1 MKERK
6 KVELLAPAGSKEQFF
21 AAIENGADAVY
32 MGGRF
37 LNARQAAEGLTDGEI
52 EQAVR
57 YAHLRGVKV
66 YVAMNT
72 LVSDGELE
80 EGADYA
86 EFLYEAGVDAVII
99 QDLGLGHLI
108 HERIPD
114 LEMHLSTQATAVG
127 PVAVSTAASLGYSR
141 AVPARE
147 LSLSELRAA
156 CANGAGAEVEAFC
169 HGALCICYSGQCQL
183 SRYNGSRSG
192 NRGCCAQACRL
203 RYNTL
208 TAEGTAVTAGV
219 PSYPLSPKD
228 LCLIDDL
235 GAMID
240 AGVASLKIEG
250 RLKSPEYVAVVTSI
264 YRKYIDK
271 YYDNGYYTVS
281 REDREALTQIFSR
294 GGFCKGY
301 LNGGSGRELMSGDI
315 PKNSG
320 IRVGTVVKR
329 GRNDHQVIV
338 KLGRAID
345 IGDGIEIR
353 GRETLSNIVTYIKQN
368 EDGTTVIGD
377 FRGEVSEGAGVYRT
391 SSKAQIK
398 EARKSFQS
406 LDFESVG
413 KRKLPLKAEMRADE
427 EVLILRVETSDGV
440 SAEIARELP
449 EKLEA
454 GGTSDRFEKA
464 LRKTGGTPFEIADVQ
479 IQKEVRDLS
488 MKVSEIN
495 DMRRAVL
502 SDLEAKLTA
511 GIRRD
516 PSPYYAEKARQDGSY
531 VAMDENHDGRTVT
544 FTQREL
550 EEAARAN
557 SAGAAGDSG
566 SQGGQSE
573 EPMSGGNRSASGVSG
588 SSVIAGAEERNGK
601 EDEFWQS
608 KDKMEGQESVPVPGK
623 LGTIELYFLDWN
635 DFAGFRAGSET
646 AALLAEKNVTITA
659 VLPLVDVIRNVQSLA
674 RVKFKPYISAVCKG
688 REDTFLKNNFEAVQA
703 VVEQTGCYVGNL
715 DWITPLVKRG
725 MKVYADYGLNIFNSE
740 TPKALAELGVTGYQ
754 YSLEHADKD
763 SGAYP
768 LMVLEHEPDGS
779 MLLDPMGRKFLIKR
793 RDFSSQ
799 VIIRPEYADEEEIT
813 RLFRAAVWKLEH
825 TGVPSVRIYI

>member
-1 MKERK
+1 MKDGK
-6 KVELLAPAGSKEQFF
+6 KVELLAPAGSKAQFF
-21 AAIENGADAVY
+21 AAVENGADAVY
-32 MGGRF
+32 TGGRF
-37 LNARQAAEGLTDGEI
+37 LNARQAAEGLTDEEI
-52 EQAVR
+52 TKAVQ

-72 LVSDGELE
+72 LVSDSELE

-108 HERIPD
+108 HERVPD

-127 PVAVSTAASLGYSR
+127 PVAVSTAAGLGYSR
-141 AVPARE
+141 VVPARE

-183 SRYNGSRSG
+183 SRYNGGRSG

-235 GAMID
+235 GSMID

-271 YYDNGYYTVS
+271 YYENGYYTVS

-294 GGFCKGY
+294 GGSCKGY
-301 LNGGSGRELMSGDI
+301 LEGKSGRELMSGDI

-320 IRVGTVVKR
+320 IRVGTVVRR
-329 GRNDHQVIV
+329 GKNDHQVIV
-338 KLGRAID
+338 KLGRAIAV
-345 IGDGIEIR
+345 GDGIEIR
-353 GRETLSNIVTYIKQN
+353 GKETLSNIVTYIKQN
-368 EDGTTVIGD
+368 EDGTMIIGD
-377 FRGEVSEGAGVYRT
+377 FRGEVSEGDAVYRT
-391 SSKAQIK
+391 SSKAQLK

-413 KRKLPLKAEMRADE
+413 KRRLPLRAEMRTDGE
-427 EVLILRVETSDGV
+427 TLILTVETYDGV
-440 SAEIARELP
+440 SAESVRALP
-449 EKLEA
+449 EKLETE
-454 GGTSDRFEKA
+454 GTAERFEKA
-464 LRKTGGTPFEIADVQ
+464 LHKTGGTPFEIIDIQ
-479 IQKEVRDLS
+479 IQKDVRDLS

-495 DMRRAVL
+495 DMRRAAL
-502 SDLEAKLTA
+502 SALETKLLA
-511 GIRRD
+511 VIRRE
-516 PSPYYAEKARQDGSY
+516 PSLYYKEKARQDGSY

-544 FTQREL
+544 FSQKEL
-550 EEAARAN
+550 EQAAK
-557 SAGAAGDSG
+557 G
-566 SQGGQSE
+566 SLTE
-573 EPMSGGNRSASGVSG
+573 DGNNKEDHGSG
-588 SSVIAGAEERNGK
+588 SSTAEKSSG

-608 KDKMEGQESVPVPGK
+608 RDELEEQKASAAPDK

-635 DFAGFRAGSET
+635 DFAGFRAGEET
-646 AALLAEKNVTITA
+646 AKLLSEKNVSITA
-659 VLPLVDVIRNVQSLA
+659 VIPLVDVIRNAQKLT

-688 REDTFLKNNFEAVQA
+688 REDSFLKNNFEAVQA

-725 MKVYADYGLNIFNSE
+725 MKVFADYGLNVFNSE

-763 SGAYP
+763 SGSYP

-779 MLLDPMGRKFLIKR
+779 MLMDPLGRKFLIKR

-799 VIIRPEYADEEEIT
+799 VIIRPEYADEEEQL
-813 RLFRAAVWKLEH
+813 RLFKAAVSKLEH

>member
-1 MKERK
+1 MKGKK

-21 AAIENGADAVY
+21 AAVENGADAVY
-32 MGGRF
+32 TGGRF
-37 LNARQAAEGLTDGEI
+37 LNARQAAEGLTDE
-52 EQAVR
+52 EMEKAVK

-72 LVSDGELE
+72 LVNDSELE
-80 EGADYA
+80 DGAEYA

-99 QDLGLGHLI
+99 QDLGLGHMI

-127 PVAVSTAASLGYSR
+127 PVAVSTAASLGYKR
-141 AVPARE
+141 VVPARE
-147 LSLSELRAA
+147 LSLAELRAA

-183 SRYNGSRSG
+183 SRYNGGRSG

-208 TAEGTAVTAGV
+208 SERGTALTAGV

-235 GAMID
+235 GSMID

-250 RLKSPEYVAVVTSI
+250 RLKSPEYVAVVTGI

-271 YYDNGYYTVS
+271 YYDNGYYSVS

-294 GGFCKGY
+294 GGSCKGY
-301 LNGGSGRELMSGDI
+301 LEGKSGRELMSGDI

-320 IRVGTVVKR
+320 VRVGSVVKR
-329 GRNDHQVIV
+329 GKNDHQVIV
-338 KLGRAID
+338 KLSRTVEV
-345 IGDGIEIR
+345 GDGIEIR
-353 GRETLSNIVTYIKQN
+353 GKETISNIATYVKAN
-368 EDGTTVIGD
+368 DDGTVVLGD
-377 FRGEVSEGAGVYRT
+377 FRGTVSEGDAVYRT
-391 SSKAQIK
+391 SSKTQIR

-413 KRKLPLKAEMRADE
+413 RRRLPVKVEMRTE
-427 EVLILRVETSDGV
+427 NEVLILRAEAPDGTT
-440 SAEIARELP
+440 AEVRRDIP
-449 EKLEA
+449 EKIEND
-454 GGTSDRFEKA
+454 GGTADRFEKA
-464 LRKTGGTPFEIADVQ
+464 LRKTGGTPFEAA
-479 IQKEVRDLS
+479 EVFIDKDIRRLS

-495 DMRRAVL
+495 DMRREVL
-502 SDLEAKLTA
+502 ADLQDKMTKH
-511 GIRRD
+511 IRRE
-516 PSPYYAEKARQDGSY
+516 PSAYYAVKANLDKTY
-531 VAMDENHDGRTVT
+531 VVMNEDAGNDTVT
-544 FTQREL
+544 FTQKQIDDLLQADGADGRD
-550 EEAARAN
+550 AKTG
-557 SAGAAGDSG
+557 AGPD
-566 SQGGQSE
+566 
-573 EPMSGGNRSASGVSG
+573 ASVES
-588 SSVIAGAEERNGK
+588 K
-601 EDEFWQS
+601 ESKDEFWDA
-608 KDKMEGQESVPVPGK
+608 KEKKEEPSVTSAAGR
-623 LGTIELYFLDWN
+623 LGTIELYFLDWA
-635 DFAGFRAGSET
+635 DFAGFRASAEVG
-646 AALLAEKNVTITA
+646 ALLSEKNVSITA
-659 VLPLVDVIRNVQSLA
+659 VIPLVDVIRNAEKLTK
-674 RVKFKPYISAVCKG
+674 VKFKPYISAVCKG
-688 REDTFLKNNFEAVQA
+688 REDAFLKHNFEAVQA
-703 VVEQTGCYVGNL
+703 VVDQTGCYVGNL

-725 MKVYADYGLNIFNSE
+725 MKVFADYGLNVFNNE
-740 TPKALAELGVTGYQ
+740 TPKALAELGVSGYQ

-763 SGAYP
+763 SGSYP

-779 MLLDPMGRKFLIKR
+779 MLIDPLGRKYLIKR

-799 VIIRPEYADEEEIT
+799 VILRPEYADAEELT

>member
-1 MKERK
+1 MDRKEK
-6 KVELLAPAGSKEQFF
+6 KRVELLAPAGSKAQFF
-21 AAIENGADAVY
+21 AAVENGADAVY
-32 MGGRF
+32 TGGRF
-37 LNARQAAEGLTDGEI
+37 LNAREAAEGLSDE
-52 EQAVR
+52 EMEKAVK

-72 LVSDGELE
+72 LVADDELE
-80 EGADYA
+80 DGAEYA
-86 EFLYEAGVDAVII
+86 EYLYEIGVDAVII
-99 QDLGLGHLI
+99 QDLGLGNII
-108 HERIPD
+108 HERIPG

-147 LSLSELRAA
+147 LSLAELRAA

-183 SRYNGSRSG
+183 SRYNGGRSG
-192 NRGCCAQACRL
+192 NRGCCAQPCRL

-208 TAEGTAVTAGV
+208 TERGTAVTAGV

-240 AGVASLKIEG
+240 AGVSSLKIEG
-250 RLKSPEYVAVVTSI
+250 RLKSPEYVAVVTGI

-294 GGFCKGY
+294 GGSCKGY
-301 LNGGSGRELMSGDI
+301 LDGKTGSDLMSGDI

-320 IRVGTVVKR
+320 IRVGTVVRR
-329 GRNDHQVIV
+329 GKNDHQVIV
-338 KLGRAID
+338 KLNRTIET
-345 IGDGIEIR
+345 GDGIEIR
-353 GRETLSNIVTYIKQN
+353 GKETISNIVTYIKAGD
-368 EDGTTVIGD
+368 DGTTVIGD
-377 FRGEVSEGAGVYRT
+377 FRGTVSEGDGVYRT
-391 SSKAQIK
+391 SSKTQLK

-413 KRKLPLKAEMRADE
+413 RRRLPVKVEMKTE
-427 EVLILRVETSDGV
+427 NEVLILRAEAPDGT
-440 SAEIARELP
+440 SAEVRREIP
-449 EKLEA
+449 DKVEYD
-454 GGTSDRFEKA
+454 GGTRDRFEKA
-464 LRKTGGTPFEIADVQ
+464 LRKTGGTPFETAEVAID
-479 IQKEVRDLS
+479 KEVSSLS

-495 DMRRAVL
+495 DMRREVL
-502 SDLEAKLTA
+502 SDLQDMLIRQ
-511 GIRRD
+511 IRRE
-516 PSPYYAEKARQDGSY
+516 PSLYYEEKARLDNTYIS
-531 VAMDENHDGRTVT
+531 MDESRESDTVVFSRAELQPEENADDGGGSR
-544 FTQREL
+544 
-550 EEAARAN
+550 
-557 SAGAAGDSG
+557 SGDS
-566 SQGGQSE
+566 SE
-573 EPMSGGNRSASGVSG
+573 
-588 SSVIAGAEERNGK
+588 GK
-601 EDEFWQS
+601 DEFWES
-608 KDKMEGQESVPVPGK
+608 KDKENGKDGSAAHGK
-623 LGTIELYFLDWN
+623 LGTIELYFLDWE
-635 DFAGFRAGSET
+635 DFASFRAGEEINK
-646 AALLAEKNVTITA
+646 LLAEKNVTITA
-659 VLPLVDVIRNVQSLA
+659 ILPLIDVIRNAQKLT

-703 VVEQTGCYVGNL
+703 VVEQTGCYVGTL

-725 MKVYADYGLNIFNSE
+725 MKVYADYGLNVFNNE
-740 TPKALAELGVTGYQ
+740 TPKALAKLGIAGYQ

-768 LMVLEHEPDGS
+768 LMTLEHEPAGS
-779 MLLDPMGRKFLIKR
+779 MLMDPLGRKFIIKR

-799 VIIRPEYADEEEIT
+799 VIIRPEYADEEELT

-825 TGVPSVRIYI
+825 TGIPSVRIYI